1 MMNVEVRDWADRQYL
16 DLKIRDVNG
25 NVKEPIGHKIDDI
38 PAKILYK
45 NDKQHES
52 QLEKLS

>member
-45 NDKQHES
+45 K
-52 QLEKLS
+52 